1 MGKIW
6 LLLIMIHNEL
16 SRTLL
21 PFESTSSSKGLV
33 PIDSFCTFMDAI
45 RGKQVLVTGGS
56 GSIGS
61 QITKRALELGAETV
75 RVLEND
81 ETGLFNLKQKV
92 DDTERLRTLLGDVR
106 DRDRLRLA
114 VEDIDVIF
122 HAAALKHVEL
132 NEYNPFEAVQ
142 TNVQGTQNLVR
153 AALEEEVDSFV
164 AISTDKASNPT
175 SVMGATKLLSE
186 RLVIA
191 ANAYKGQRDT
201 EFSCVR
207 FGNVIGSN
215 GSVIPLFYDQIKSG
229 GPVTV
234 TDPEMTRFF
243 MPIEEAVELVFSA
256 NERMNGGEVF
266 VLKMPTFDVGT
277 LAETMIDGYAPAV
290 DIDPGTIE
298 IDIIGPRPGERMHEK
313 LISEDELQTTVEL
326 SDMFVIYP
334 EIDLKNYQQHEET
347 TSLGSEY
354 TSASKEPMSSKEL
367 LDTIERAEVL
377 PVEAHR

>member
-1 MGKIW
+1 M
-6 LLLIMIHNEL
+6 N
-16 SRTLL
+16 S
-21 PFESTSSSKGLV
+21 
-33 PIDSFCTFMDAI
+33 I
-45 RGKQVLVTGGS
+45 RGKQILVTGGC

-61 QITKRALELGAETV
+61 QITKRVLDLGADTV

-81 ETGLFNLKQKV
+81 EAGLFELQQKI
-92 DDTERLRTLLGDVR
+92 DDGNRLRTLLGDIR

-114 VEDIDVIF
+114 MEDIDVVF

-153 AALEEEVDSFV
+153 AALEEEVESFV

-191 ANAYKGQRDT
+191 ANAYKGRRDT
-201 EFSCVR
+201 QFSCVR
-207 FGNVIGSN
+207 FGNVLGSS
-215 GSVIPLFYDQIKSG
+215 GSVIPLFYDQIRSG

-234 TDPEMTRFF
+234 TDPEMTRFL
-243 MPIEEAVELVFSA
+243 MPIEEAVDLVLEA
-256 NERMNGGEVF
+256 NKRMDGGEVF

-277 LAETMIDGYAPAV
+277 LAETMIDAYAPTV
-290 DIDPGTIE
+290 NRRSEDIE

-313 LISEDELQTTVEL
+313 LISNDELQNTVEQ
-326 SDMFVIYP
+326 SEMYVIYP
-334 EIDLKNYQQHEET
+334 EIDLEEYHQHEET
-347 TSLGSEY
+347 ISLGSEY
-354 TSASKEPMSSKEL
+354 TSASKDQMSADEL
-367 LDTIERAEVL
+367 LNMIEHADVL
-377 PVEAHR
+377 PMRNSDD

>member
-1 MGKIW
+1 
-6 LLLIMIHNEL
+6 
-16 SRTLL
+16 
-21 PFESTSSSKGLV
+21 
-33 PIDSFCTFMDAI
+33 MDAI

-61 QITKRALELGAETV
+61 QITKRALDLGAETV

-81 ETGLFNLKQKV
+81 ETGLFNLKQEV

-207 FGNVIGSN
+207 FGNVLGSN
-215 GSVIPLFYDQIKSG
+215 GSVIPLFYNQIKSG

-243 MPIEEAVELVFSA
+243 MPIEEAVDLVFSA
-256 NERMNGGEVF
+256 NDRMNGGEVF

-277 LAETMIDGYAPAV
+277 LAETMINGYAPTV
-290 DIDPGTIE
+290 DIDPETIE

-313 LISEDELQTTVEL
+313 LISEDELLTTVEL
-326 SDMFVIYP
+326 SDMFIIYP
-334 EIDLKNYQQHEET
+334 EIDLENYQQHEQT

-354 TSASKEPMSSKEL
+354 TSVSKEPMSSEEL
-367 LDTIERAEVL
+367 LDMIDRAGVL

>member
-1 MGKIW
+1 
-6 LLLIMIHNEL
+6 
-16 SRTLL
+16 
-21 PFESTSSSKGLV
+21 
-33 PIDSFCTFMDAI
+33 MDAI
-45 RGKQVLVTGGS
+45 NGKQILVTGGS

-61 QITKRALELGAETV
+61 QITKRALDLGADTV

-81 ETGLFNLKQKV
+81 EAGLFELQREI
-92 DDTERLRTLLGDVR
+92 DDTSRLRTLLGDIR

-114 VEDIDVIF
+114 LEGIDVVF

-153 AALEEEVDSFV
+153 AALEEEIESFIAV
-164 AISTDKASNPT
+164 STDKASNPT

-207 FGNVIGSN
+207 FGNVLGSS
-215 GSVIPLFYDQIKSG
+215 GSVVPLFYDQIKSG

-234 TDPEMTRFF
+234 TDPGMTRFL
-243 MPIEEAVELVFSA
+243 MPIEEAVDLVFSA

-277 LAETMIDGYAPAV
+277 LAETMINVYGPAV
-290 DIDPGTIE
+290 GNPSDTIE
-298 IDIIGPRPGERMHEK
+298 TEIIGPRPGERMHEK
-313 LISEDELQTTVEL
+313 LISEDELQNTVEQP
-326 SDMFVIYP
+326 DMFVIYP
-334 EIDLKNYQQHEET
+334 EIDLDNYHRREET
-347 TSLGSEY
+347 ISSTSEY
-354 TSASKEPMSSKEL
+354 SSANEEPMSSDRL
-367 LDTIERAEVL
+367 LDMIERANVL
-377 PVEAHR
+377 PIEADR

>member
-1 MGKIW
+1 
-6 LLLIMIHNEL
+6 
-16 SRTLL
+16 
-21 PFESTSSSKGLV
+21 
-33 PIDSFCTFMDAI
+33 MDAI

-61 QITKRALELGAETV
+61 QITKRALDLGAEIV

-81 ETGLFNLKQKV
+81 ETGLFNLKQEV

-207 FGNVIGSN
+207 FGNVLGSN
-215 GSVIPLFYDQIKSG
+215 GSVIPLFYNQIKSG

-243 MPIEEAVELVFSA
+243 MPIEEAVDLVFSA
-256 NERMNGGEVF
+256 NDRMNGGEVF

-277 LAETMIDGYAPAV
+277 LAETMINGYAPTV
-290 DIDPGTIE
+290 DIDPETIE

-313 LISEDELQTTVEL
+313 LISEDELLTTVEL
-326 SDMFVIYP
+326 SDMFIIYP
-334 EIDLKNYQQHEET
+334 EIDLENYQQHEQT

-354 TSASKEPMSSKEL
+354 TSVSKEPMSSEEL
-367 LDTIERAEVL
+367 LDMIDRAGVL

>member
-1 MGKIW
+1 
-6 LLLIMIHNEL
+6 
-16 SRTLL
+16 
-21 PFESTSSSKGLV
+21 
-33 PIDSFCTFMDAI
+33 MDAI

-61 QITKRALELGAETV
+61 QITKRALDLGAETV

-81 ETGLFNLKQKV
+81 ETGLFNLKQEV

-207 FGNVIGSN
+207 FGNVLGSN
-215 GSVIPLFYDQIKSG
+215 GSVIPLFYNQIKSG

-243 MPIEEAVELVFSA
+243 MPIKEAVDLVLSA
-256 NERMNGGEVF
+256 NDRMSGGEVF
-266 VLKMPTFDVGT
+266 VLKMPTFNVGT
-277 LAETMIDGYAPAV
+277 LADTMIDGYAPAV
-290 DIDPGTIE
+290 DIDPETIE

-313 LISEDELQTTVEL
+313 LISQDELPTTVEL
-326 SDMFVIYP
+326 SDMFIIYP
-334 EIDLKNYQQHEET
+334 EIDLKNYQQNEGT
-347 TSLGSEY
+347 TSLGNEY

-367 LDTIERAEVL
+367 LDMIDRADVL

>member
-1 MGKIW
+1 
-6 LLLIMIHNEL
+6 
-16 SRTLL
+16 
-21 PFESTSSSKGLV
+21 
-33 PIDSFCTFMDAI
+33 MDEI
-45 RGKQVLVTGGS
+45 NGKQILVTGGC

-61 QITKRALELGAETV
+61 QITKRALDFGADTV

-81 ETGLFNLKQKV
+81 EAGLFNLQQEIE
-92 DDTERLRTLLGDVR
+92 DTDRLRTLLGDIR

-114 VEDIDVIF
+114 LEGIDIVF

-153 AALEEEVDSFV
+153 AALEEEVESFIAV
-164 AISTDKASNPT
+164 STDKASNPK

-207 FGNVIGSN
+207 FGNVLGSS
-215 GSVIPLFYDQIKSG
+215 GSVIPLFYEQIKSG

-234 TDPEMTRFF
+234 TDLKMTRFL
-243 MPIEEAVELVFSA
+243 MPIEEAVDLVFSA

-277 LAETMIDGYAPAV
+277 LAETMISAYGPAIGNPPDTV
-290 DIDPGTIE
+290 EIE
-298 IDIIGPRPGERMHEK
+298 IIGPRPGERMHEK
-313 LISEDELQTTVEL
+313 LISKDELQNSVEQ
-326 SDMFVIYP
+326 SDMFIIYP
-334 EIDLKNYQQHEET
+334 EIDLDNYQRREET
-347 TSLGSEY
+347 ILLTSEY
-354 TSASKEPMSSKEL
+354 TSANEEPMSSAEL
-367 LDTIERAEVL
+367 LDMIERANVL
-377 PVEAHR
+377 PAEADR